1 MSTGD
6 SLLPVPDITLLLDS
20 VARGDARA
28 AEDLLPIVYGEL
40 RRLAA
45 HKMAG
50 ESSGHT
56 LQATALVHEAWLRMV
71 GSEQQQWQ
79 NRGHFFAA
87 AAEAMRRILV
97 DHARARKAA
106 KRGGSDAVRVPL
118 DEVPDAALIADG
130 PVDFER
136 LDDALRAL
144 RHVSPDR
151 ARVVDLRYF
160 AGLSIADAAEVL
172 EVSPATVVR
181 HWTFARAWLY
191 RHMSDPP
198 A

>member
-1 MSTGD
+1 MSDVTR
-6 SLLPVPDITLLLDS
+6 LLDRWN
-20 VARGDARA
+20 AGDAA
-28 AEDLLPIVYGEL
+28 AMPELLAAVYDEL
-40 RRLAA
+40 RRVADRMMRL
-45 HKMAG
+45 
-50 ESSGHT
+50 ERDGHT
-56 LQATALVHEAWLRMV
+56 LQPTALVNELYMKFAGLHDLKLE
-71 GSEQQQWQ
+71 
-79 NRGHFFAA
+79 NRRHFYGA

-191 RHMSDPP
+191 RHMSNPP